1 MVRKWGSSILVAGS
15 LLGFWGCSDS
25 DGPTSATPMPP
36 GGLASDVLAAM
47 AEALDDEY
55 QAETI
60 YERVLADF
68 GDVLPFFNVVRAEQ
82 RHSAVIARL
91 YENRGMEAP
100 SSQWSLDDVPR
111 FGTIRAA
118 CEGAVEAETR
128 NIEMYDRLL
137 ERSLPQ
143 DVALVFSNNR
153 RASLENHLPAF
164 RLCAGS

>member
-1 MVRKWGSSILVAGS
+1 
-15 LLGFWGCSDS
+15 
-25 DGPTSATPMPP
+25 MPP

-47 AEALDDEY
+47 ADALDDEY

-100 SSQWSLDDVPR
+100 SSQWSLDNVPR
-111 FGTIRAA
+111 FETIRAA
-118 CEGAVEAETR
+118 CAGAVDAETR